1 MNQWQHTVKHAERA
15 TQHCITQSYLPR
27 RRRQATCDFPRNTG
41 WDAAAQISR
50 QTCGLP
56 QSSGHTPAD
65 NDLASRAQLSS
76 HVTNDSSTYNLPHY
90 IRRSPLTTG
99 TDSLNIG
106 HYTRRL
112 RAPSV
117 KNSIAILYAFHQLA
131 TISTQNKVV
140 RHWCHSDCSFLKES
154 SGRQR

>member
-1 MNQWQHTVKHAERA
+1 MQREQCSNAL
-15 TQHCITQSYLPR
+15 QSYLPR

-56 QSSGHTPAD
+56 QSSGHTRAD

-112 RAPSV
+112 VAPSV
-117 KNSIAILYAFHQLA
+117 KNSIAIL
-131 TISTQNKVV
+131 
-140 RHWCHSDCSFLKES
+140 
-154 SGRQR
+154 